1 MTKMPRRQSP
11 APGAVGTP
19 INVENL
25 RAIFEVAKEYITTP
39 QQGGYMLP
47 TESIKL
53 EINVPVKMRDG
64 TLLYADVWRPDKAG
78 KFPAILTRTPYNK
91 NLMFPT
97 NAGYMNPQRIA
108 RAGYGVVIQDVRG
121 TGDSEGRAFLWKQ
134 EVEDGYDAVEGV
146 ATLPWCDGNV
156 GMFGFSYFGFTQWAA
171 AVARPPHLKAICP
184 GMTHHVPRSF
194 PFSARGDTYKLQ
206 IHLSWYLSR
215 SLQELARKNLS
226 PEEMKSAINQLIYL
240 LDTVKEQQR
249 FLPMK
254 DSSAVKIIEELDLME
269 PRYAGTL
276 SHISDDPFWREAA
289 GGPLPME
296 NLDVPV
302 FHIAGWYDTE
312 MTPGVLNSY
321 HKIETMKKPVPQ
333 KMLIGPWIHTGTM
346 PNIVGQLDFGLAS
359 AGAVVDVTG
368 QHLKWFDRWLKG
380 TGNEGDKE
388 PPVSI
393 FVMGDNAWRHEQAW
407 PLARTKYTRCFLHSG
422 GQANTRS
429 GDGALNFAAPGEEP
443 YDSFLYDPRN
453 PAPSS
458 EMGMGAFN
466 QQENENRP
474 DILVYST
481 QTLEKD
487 IEVTGPVRVTLFAAS
502 SAVDTDFTAK
512 LIDVWPDG
520 AAYNVAEGIIRARYR
535 RSAALP
541 ELIEPGK
548 VYEYDIDLGGTSN
561 VFKPGHCI
569 RLEISSS
576 HFPKWDRN
584 LNTGHIM
591 GDDAEIR
598 LALQTIYHTRQFP
611 SCVVLPVIPR

>member
-1 MTKMPRRQSP
+1 MQ
-11 APGAVGTP
+11 
-19 INVENL
+19 
-25 RAIFEVAKEYITTP
+25 
-39 QQGGYMLP
+39 MLS

-97 NAGYMNPQRIA
+97 HAGYMNPQRMA
-108 RAGYGVVIQDVRG
+108 RAGYAVVIQDVRG

-146 ATLPWCDGNV
+146 AALPWCDGNV
-156 GMFGFSYFGFTQWAA
+156 GMYGFSYFGYTQWAA

-194 PFSARGDTYKLQ
+194 PFSAKGDTYKLQ
-206 IHLSWYLSR
+206 IHLGWFLSR
-215 SLQELARKNLS
+215 SLQELARKNLP
-226 PEEMKSAINQLIYL
+226 PEEMKSVMKRLMYL

-254 DSSAVKIIEELDLME
+254 DSPAVKIIEELDLME

-276 SHISDDPFWREAA
+276 SHISDDAFWKDAA
-289 GGPLPME
+289 GGPLPLE

-312 MTPGVLNSY
+312 MTPGVLISY
-321 HKIETMKKPVPQ
+321 RKIETMKKPVKQ
-333 KMLIGPWIHTGTM
+333 KMLIGPWIHTADM
-346 PNIVGQLDFGLAS
+346 PNVVGQLDFGLAS
-359 AGAVVDVTG
+359 AGMVIDVTG
-368 QHLKWFDRWLKG
+368 LHLKWFDRWLKG
-380 TGNEGDKE
+380 IHNDVDGEA
-388 PPVSI
+388 PVGI
-393 FVMGDNAWRHEQAW
+393 FVMGDNTWRDEKEW
-407 PLARTKYTRCFLHSG
+407 PLARTKYTKYYLHSG

-429 GDGALNFAAPGEEP
+429 GDGALGFKAPEDEP

-458 EMGMGAFN
+458 EMGMGAFD
-466 QQENENRP
+466 QRDNENRP

-481 QTLEKD
+481 PTLEKE
-487 IEVTGPVRVTLFAAS
+487 IEVTGPVRVTLYAAS

-520 AAYNVAEGIIRARYR
+520 AAYNVAEGIARARYR
-535 RSAALP
+535 RSASTP
-541 ELIEPGK
+541 ELIKPGE

-561 VFKPGHCI
+561 VFKARHRI

-584 LNTGHIM
+584 LNTGHTV
-591 GDDAEIR
+591 GQDAEIQ
-598 LALQTIYHTRQFP
+598 LALQTIYHNQQFP
-611 SCVVLPVIPR
+611 SHIVLPMIPR